1 MYSAYYKST
10 IFIIILFIISACSDS
25 NERRGRMTPE
35 EQLAQLTERLD
46 LNAEHSEKV
55 KTILDEQRKKFSKM
69 REDFSGDRSEMRE
82 SMMQAREE
90 TDEMILEILDDEQK
104 RKYEEMQEE
113 RRERMR
119 QFRKQRQ

>member
-1 MYSAYYKST
+1 MNSAFYKSI
-10 IFIIILFIISACSDS
+10 IFLIIIFIISACSDS

-46 LNAEHSEKV
+46 LNAEQADKV

-82 SMMQAREE
+82 VMMQSR
-90 TDEMILEILDDEQK
+90 
-104 RKYEEMQEE
+104 
-113 RRERMR
+113 
-119 QFRKQRQ
+119 